1 MGASRV
7 IARLDP
13 PIYPSFQRYARVKR
27 HCDVP
32 QLQAILA
39 FRRLRCGV
47 RKMKRFGFLALA
59 VLAGCSAARAQEPLP
74 FQGKAVTMII
84 GSAPGG
90 GTDLSG
96 RLIANFIASRLP
108 NNPNV
113 IVRNIPG
120 AQGLTAMNHFAKQV
134 APDGL
139 TITMGST
146 TQADPLF
153 YRKPT
158 SQFDPTTFVMIGGAG
173 RGGTVLMIR
182 KDAEPR
188 LYDKKAPPVIM
199 GSLGGVPRS
208 GMQTTAWGIA
218 FLGWNAKWVVGYP
231 GTNELLLALDRGEI
245 DMTATGNLFQ
255 IRKLLATGRFKIL
268 SQSGT
273 LKDGKLTSRA
283 EFEGAPFVA
292 DMIKDKIK
300 DPIAQQAFQYWTSI
314 TAIDKWVAL
323 PPGTPEPFARPY
335 RDAYL
340 FAFNDPDFAEAGK
353 KISEDFEPM
362 SHQDVTFL
370 IQSLGKTSPEAI
382 AFIAE
387 MLKKQGLEGE

>member
-1 MGASRV
+1 MTR
-7 IARLDP
+7 IATL
-13 PIYPSFQRYARVKR
+13 
-27 HCDVP
+27 
-32 QLQAILA
+32 L
-39 FRRLRCGV
+39 
-47 RKMKRFGFLALA
+47 LALS
-59 VLAGCSAARAQEPLP
+59 LGHSAACAEEPLSL
-74 FQGKAVTMII
+74 QGKHVTMII

-120 AQGLTAMNHFAKQV
+120 AQGVTAMNHFVKQV

-158 SQFDPTTFVMIGGAG
+158 AQFDPTKFLMIGGAG

-218 FLGWNAKWVVGYP
+218 FLDWNAKWVIGYP
-231 GTNELLLALDRGEI
+231 GTNELLLALDRSEI
-245 DMTATGNLFQ
+245 DMTATGNLFH
-255 IRKLLATGRFKIL
+255 IRKLLATGKFKIL

-273 LKDGKLTSRA
+273 LKDGKLVSRA

-292 DMIKDKIK
+292 DMLKDKIS

-323 PPGTPEPFARPY
+323 PPGTPEAYAKVY
-335 RDAYL
+335 RDAYAQ
-340 FAFNDPDFAEAGK
+340 AFNDPDFADAGK

-362 SHQDVTFL
+362 GYQDVTFL

>member
-1 MGASRV
+1 MEKLRVSLAPIKQEGKEMRRIAVFAAALSMGLSSAS
-7 IARLDP
+7 
-13 PIYPSFQRYARVKR
+13 
-27 HCDVP
+27 
-32 QLQAILA
+32 
-39 FRRLRCGV
+39 
-47 RKMKRFGFLALA
+47 
-59 VLAGCSAARAQEPLP
+59 AQEPAS
-74 FQGKAVTMII
+74 FHGKQVTMII

-96 RLIANFIASRLP
+96 RLIANFIADYLP
-108 NNPNV
+108 GKPNL

-120 AQGLTAMNHFAKQV
+120 AQGLTSMNYFAKQV

-139 TITMGST
+139 TLTMGST

-153 YRKPT
+153 YRKPA
-158 SQFDPTTFVMIGGAG
+158 SQFDPTKFLMIGGAG

-188 LYDKKAPPVIM
+188 LYDKKQTPVIM

-218 FLGWNAKWVVGYP
+218 FLDWNAKWVLGYP

-245 DMTATGNLFQ
+245 DMTATGNLFH
-255 IRKLLATGRFKIL
+255 IRKLLATGKFKIL
-268 SQSGT
+268 AQTGT
-273 LKDGKLTSRA
+273 LQEGKLTSRA
-283 EFEGAPFVA
+283 EFEGTPFVA
-292 DMIKDKIK
+292 DLMKDKIK
-300 DPIAQQAFQYWTSI
+300 DPLAREGFQYWASI

-323 PPGTPEPFARPY
+323 PPGTPENYVKAYREAYAR
-335 RDAYL
+335 AGK
-340 FAFNDPDFAEAGK
+340 DPEFAEHGK
-353 KISEDFEPM
+353 KISEDFEHM
-362 SHQDVTFL
+362 GAEDVTFL

-382 AFIAE
+382 AFIAD

>member
-1 MGASRV
+1 MRRIGG
-7 IARLDP
+7 
-13 PIYPSFQRYARVKR
+13 
-27 HCDVP
+27 
-32 QLQAILA
+32 LA
-39 FRRLRCGV
+39 AA
-47 RKMKRFGFLALA
+47 FLIGL
-59 VLAGCSAARAQEPLP
+59 SAAHAQEVN
-74 FQGKAVTMII
+74 FQGKRVEMII

-96 RLIANFIASRLP
+96 RLIASFIAAHLP
-108 NNPNV
+108 GKPSV

-120 AQGLTAMNHFAKQV
+120 AQGVTALNHFVKQV
-134 APDGL
+134 APDGM

-158 SQFDPTTFVMIGGAG
+158 SQFDPTKFQIIGGAG

-188 LYDKKAPPVIM
+188 LYDKKQPPVIM

-218 FLGWNAKWVVGYP
+218 FLDWNAKWVVGYP
-231 GTNELLLALDRGEI
+231 GTSELLLALDRGEI
-245 DMTATGNLFQ
+245 DMTGTGNLFH
-255 IRKLLATGRFKIL
+255 IRKLLATGKFKIL
-268 SQSGT
+268 SQTGT
-273 LKDGKLTSRA
+273 LQDGKLTSRA

-292 DMIKDKIK
+292 DLMKDKIM
-300 DPIAQQAFQYWTSI
+300 DPIAREGFQYWASI

-323 PPGTPEPFARPY
+323 PPGTPEGHVKAYREAFAKG
-335 RDAYL
+335 A
-340 FAFNDPDFAEAGK
+340 NDPEFSEQGK

-362 SHQDVTFL
+362 SAEDVTFL
-370 IQSLGKTSPEAI
+370 IHSLGKTSPEAI
-382 AFIAE
+382 AYIAD
-387 MLKKQGLEGE
+387 MLKKQGLEGQ